1 MYIRKDKQT
10 FVREGI
16 LYVQKRVKG
25 KGRKTKKKQ
34 ENLYRFGN
42 GEKILFSYSQKRK
55 MDRKSHV
62 ESIACTRKAGE
73 NYWDMWDRGY
83 PNRTRIRAYFTY
95 LRI

>member
-1 MYIRKDKQT
+1 MYK
-10 FVREGI
+10 
-16 LYVQKRVKG
+16 KRVKG

-62 ESIACTRKAGE
+62 SSIACTRKAGE

-83 PNRTRIRAYFTY
+83 PNRTRIRTYFTH
-95 LRI
+95 LSI